1 MAHAPISLGGGGG
14 SGSDDCT
21 ATLDYVLE
29 GKTAITK
36 DSDDEP
42 GDGRMKV
49 NSLLSFSV
57 AAYSGKRV
65 LAIWKNPKAAK
76 GRPYSG
82 VYIRYSTSG
91 SPGKTGGTQIY
102 KGAGS
107 NTAAE
112 GQSQVYIDLPAAN
125 TKYYLSIYP
134 YVTTSLGDITGAELN
149 AEVTTE
155 GTLNK
160 TFASSQSFTIP
171 EGYTKAKCFAVG
183 GGAGGGKLSG
193 GGGSVNYY
201 AGGGGGG
208 GYAGTSS
215 EFAVSA
221 GQILAIIVGA
231 GGAVGTAG
239 GTSGIAD
246 IFTKAGGNP
255 PSSAT
260 TTLPGGG
267 SGGSGGGA
275 AGYSGSGSNGGNGGS
290 NGGNGTTVYA
300 GGGSGQGST
309 TKAWGN
315 GTLYAG
321 GGGGSGIGIIENG
334 TSYGGSGGSGG
345 GGNGGHRDGTSQ
357 SATSGGANTGGGGGG
372 GRNSNYGKTCFS
384 AAGGSGIVLLQ
395 LY

>member
-1 MAHAPISLGGGGG
+1 MAHIPLNLGAGGG

-21 ATLDYVLE
+21 ATLDYVVE
-29 GKTAITK
+29 GYTAITK

-42 GDGRMKV
+42 GAGRMKV

-201 AGGGGGG
+201 AGGGGG

>member
-49 NSLLSFSV
+49 NSLLSFEV

-201 AGGGGGG
+201 AGGGGG

>member
-1 MAHAPISLGGGGG
+1 MAHAPINLGGGGG

-21 ATLDYVLE
+21 ATLDYVVE
-29 GKTAITK
+29 GYTAITK

-42 GDGRMKV
+42 GAGRMKV

-208 GYAGTSS
+208 YAGTSS

-239 GTSGIAD
+239 GTSGIAN

>member
-1 MAHAPISLGGGGG
+1 MAHVPITLGGGSG

-42 GDGRMKV
+42 GAGRMKV

-201 AGGGGGG
+201 AGGGGG

>member
-208 GYAGTSS
+208 YAGTSS